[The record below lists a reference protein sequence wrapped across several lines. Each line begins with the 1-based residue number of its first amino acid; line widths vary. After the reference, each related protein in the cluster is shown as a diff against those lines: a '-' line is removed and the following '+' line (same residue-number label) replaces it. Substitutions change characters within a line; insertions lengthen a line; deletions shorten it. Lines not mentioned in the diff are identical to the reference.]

1 MTINGENFK
10 NLSIIQLENYIVEME
25 DEIEKRKKMSCQ
37 YEHEI
42 LYKAIIAFQ
51 KTGYKSFLSDG
62 QTIINIADIK
72 QIYNTDFD
80 CGYRFALGYEPV
92 EEYK

>member
-10 NLSIIQLENYIVEME
+10 NLSIIQLENYIAELQ
-25 DEIEKRKKMSCQ
+25 DEIENREKRSCQ

-42 LYKAIIAFQ
+42 LYKAIIEFQ
-51 KTGYKSFLSDG
+51 KTGYKSYLSDG
-62 QTIINIADIK
+62 MTIINIADIK
-72 QIYNTDFD
+72 QIYNTDLD

>member
-10 NLSIIQLENYIVEME
+10 NLSIIQLENYMAELQ
-25 DEIEKRKKMSCQ
+25 DEIEMREKRSCQ

-42 LYKAIIAFQ
+42 LYKAIMAFQ
-51 KTGYKSFLSDG
+51 KTGYKSYLSDG
-62 QTIINIADIK
+62 QTIIYVRDIK
-72 QIYNTDFD
+72 QIYNTDLD

-92 EEYK
+92 EECR